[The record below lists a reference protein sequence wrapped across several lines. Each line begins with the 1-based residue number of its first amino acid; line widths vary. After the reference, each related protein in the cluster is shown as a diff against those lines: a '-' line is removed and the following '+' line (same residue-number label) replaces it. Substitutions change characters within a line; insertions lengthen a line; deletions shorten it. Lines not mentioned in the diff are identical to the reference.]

1 MDGVGPWATTEVY
14 DEAYGFKVFFA
25 QLLFF
30 HASSIFLSVWRQL
43 AYGGAKAASFL
54 QAISKPGRVGVR
66 ARRLSCR

>member
-14 DEAYGFKVFFA
+14 DEATEVYDEAYSFKVFFA

-43 AYGGAKAASFL
+43 AYGGAKAVLHS
-54 QAISKPGRVGVR
+54 
-66 ARRLSCR
+66 